1 MGGRSQLCGGEAG
14 WELRRRLRQW
24 GAALAFPDQPLASS
38 SLEVSFPCRCLGES
52 EREGGKRLAG
62 VALIPEVPKV

>member
-1 MGGRSQLCGGEAG
+1 MRGRAQLCGGEAG

-38 SLEVSFPCRCLGES
+38 SLEGLLSLPL
-52 EREGGKRLAG
+52 
-62 VALIPEVPKV
+62 PW